1 MKKLFLV
8 VTLLSSLLLASR
20 DVKAQAYGSAYY
32 DPYWDQFSIS
42 NISSIC
48 STSNTW
54 RICNNMIP
62 TTSYM

>member
-8 VTLLSSLLLASR
+8 VTLLASLVLGSR
-20 DVKAQAYGSAYY
+20 DVKAQAYG
-32 DPYWDQFSIS
+32 PPTTIHIGMQFSIS

-62 TTSYM
+62 TTSCM